1 VLNDNPLLNIF
12 VSGLSH
18 GIFERKQILFAM
30 KKYRNMRLEAVTE
43 SENEYTHYSAFK
55 KKDAAVRNIEII
67 VACVIA
73 FMAGMGI
80 YQVL

>member
-1 VLNDNPLLNIF
+1 
-12 VSGLSH
+12 
-18 GIFERKQILFAM
+18 M
-30 KKYRNMRLEAVTE
+30 KKYRNMRLEAVTG
-43 SENEYTHYSAFK
+43 SENKYAHYSAFK